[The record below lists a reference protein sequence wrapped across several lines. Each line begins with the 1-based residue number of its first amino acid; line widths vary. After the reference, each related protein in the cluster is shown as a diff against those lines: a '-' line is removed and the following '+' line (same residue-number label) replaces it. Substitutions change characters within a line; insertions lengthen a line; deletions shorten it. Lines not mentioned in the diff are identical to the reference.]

1 MALVGQG
8 INARPYLKIT
18 KAKRT
23 SGVAQVIEHMATQY
37 KTLSSIP
44 STATKKKERK
54 VLCKVENKK
63 TKKKK
68 QKATLQFS
76 LLI

>member
-1 MALVGQG
+1 MMVYACHSRYARSTNRRTMALVGQG

-44 STATKKKERK
+44 STATKKK
-54 VLCKVENKK
+54 KK
-63 TKKKK
+63 EK
-68 QKATLQFS
+68 FCVR
-76 LLI
+76 